1 MKHYYMLGLAMA
13 GLLSLPSYGQG
24 GVHQFPKPFTPATAF
39 AAPAWAPE
47 TPSLVPSAI
56 DDKSEGVTIYAG
68 QRMDQSKLRS
78 LVKIKTGDASN
89 FERIKTYL
97 WKGDEGIG
105 SQQYGLTCGA
115 SDGKDYYGVFSY
127 DYTYSTQGRFFSKLD
142 MVTGDTT
149 VVRAYTTEEQNAWY
163 GDGVYGAKR
172 NGLYDMS
179 YDPSTDT
186 YFALGYGWNDDGSVG
201 HTVLYTVDIATG
213 ATDVVMDFQEILYE
227 FCFDAFGNM
236 YATRPKAGG
245 TNNEENVGTE
255 LVKYDSNFQELSA
268 VEVKSNWGEAL
279 KMVQFGA
286 LSIDNNTGT
295 IYWLPALE
303 YGAITLYTVD
313 QKTGVA
319 TGAGWFMTGNW
330 FCGLY
335 IPYLA
340 ADNAKAAG
348 RVASLNVTPSA
359 TGGALATLSWTN
371 PTKAW
376 DGTELTEMK
385 EVRIYRKK
393 AGAVTNDRTTSA
405 ELLSSA
411 VSELVAT
418 VPADGK
424 VGEAMEY
431 VDNSAKAGINTYYV
445 VPSRVS
451 GELGVP
457 DSIRCF
463 VGGDVPGEVLN
474 ASVERKGEGLKVS
487 WQAPENGVN
496 KGYIETSELKYK
508 LTRMPD
514 NVVVAENLT
523 ETEFLDN
530 TLGEQQ
536 KYYYLIQAST
546 NAGAGAVLKTDAVMA
561 GSALQTPINLKFETE
576 DDAARWTSDPYSSI
590 LFYYGGGNSDEYKS
604 MVGYGNNY
612 EAEGRLFS
620 PPLKLEKGKTYRI
633 VSDLYENEMNCSY
646 DLKITM
652 GKSNE
657 SIDGAEVLRDDK
669 AIECAGYTRE
679 QFEDMFTA
687 PETGTYYYALTVATH
702 QEYNVFRFY
711 GLTVDYVCEND
722 LKAVSMGNIIEA
734 VANSDNNTCKVQ
746 VRNMGSKD
754 QSNYTVNIYCNDEG
768 NKVLVGS
775 TSDVPT
781 LKAGKSADVTCHFK
795 PLAEGKFNF
804 YAEVVLDGDEDLTN
818 NVTPEIS
825 LNVLEEGSAAWTNI
839 VTSKKDEGNDT
850 HGPIVYYSTYDR
862 SETIYYA
869 SEIKADAGSWI
880 KRIAYIYSSNDNLTD
895 RTDESNVKIYMGY
908 TDLKSYS
915 SVADALDPASL
926 TLVYD
931 GTMYLEPGTD
941 KLLAFTLDTPFEYD
955 NTKNLVVVFER
966 EGSVANE
973 HMFGAVFKVFG
984 NNWSSG
990 VYRKL
995 EYKGSAEFSGTYDNK
1010 YPSAPI
1016 IYLAMENSATGITT
1030 TKALNGTFSYDCN
1043 SGVMSFG
1050 VAAKSV
1056 AVYSLDGMLVKNV
1069 KVVGNAATLNLAK
1082 GLYVVRVTTAEGK
1095 SEAAKLSVV
1104 K

>member
-13 GLLSLPSYGQG
+13 GMFALPTYGQ
-24 GVHQFPKPFTPATAF
+24 VNVNKFPVSSDF
-39 AAPAWAPE
+39 AQQLRAPE
-47 TPSLVPSAI
+47 FAPRTDLRVPTAI
-56 DDKSEGVTIYAG
+56 DDKAQGITIYAG

-78 LVKIKTGDASN
+78 FVKIKTGDASN
-89 FERIKTYL
+89 FERIQTYL
-97 WKGDEGIG
+97 WKGSEGIG

-115 SDGKDYYGVFSY
+115 SNGKDYYGVFSY
-127 DYTYSTQGRFFSKLD
+127 DYTYSSQGRFFSKID

-149 VVRAYTTEEQNAWY
+149 VVHAYTKEEQDAWY
-163 GDGVYGAKR
+163 GDGIYGEKR
-172 NGLYDMS
+172 NSLYDMS
-179 YDPSTDT
+179 YDPSSDT
-186 YFALGYGWNDDGSVG
+186 YFALGYGWNEDGTVG
-201 HTVLYTVDIATG
+201 HTVLYTIDVNTG
-213 ATDVVMDFQEILYE
+213 EREVVKDFQEILYE

-255 LVKYDSNFQELSA
+255 LVKYDENFQEVSV
-268 VEVKSNWGEAL
+268 VETQSEWGEKI
-279 KMVQFGA
+279 KMVQLGA
-286 LSIDNNTGT
+286 LSYDNNTGT

-313 QKTGVA
+313 PKTGTA
-319 TGAGWFMTGNW
+319 KGTAWFMSGNW

-348 RVASLNVTPSA
+348 RVASLDATPSA
-359 TGGALATLSWTN
+359 TGAASATLSWTN

-376 DGTELTEMK
+376 DGSDLSEMK
-385 EVRIYRKK
+385 EVKIYRKK
-393 AGAVTNDRTTSA
+393 ADAVTTDRSTSA
-405 ELLSSA
+405 ELLSSD

-424 VGEAMEY
+424 VGEAMQY
-431 VDNSAKAGINTYYV
+431 VDNTAKVGINTYYV

-463 VGGDVPGEVLN
+463 VGSDVPGAVQN
-474 ASVERKGEGLKVS
+474 AYVERKGEGLKVT

-546 NAGAGAVLKTDAVMA
+546 NAGEGEVLKTDAVMA
-561 GSALQTPINLKFETE
+561 GAALQTPINLKFETE
-576 DDAARWTSDPYSSI
+576 DDAARWTADPYSAIYFS
-590 LFYYGGGNSDEYKS
+590 YAGGYSDEYKC
-604 MVGYGNNY
+604 MIGYGNYN

-633 VSDLYENEMNCSY
+633 VSDLYENEMGCSY
-646 DLKITM
+646 DLKVTM

-657 SIDGAEVLRDDK
+657 STDGAEVLRDDK
-669 AIECAGYTRE
+669 AIECEGYTRE

-687 PETGTYYYALTVATH
+687 PEDGTYYYALTVATH

-722 LKAVSMGNIIEA
+722 LKAISMGDIIEA
-734 VANSDNNTCKVQ
+734 VANTYKNTCKVK
-746 VRNMGSKD
+746 VRNMGSKE
-754 QSNYTVNIYCNDEG
+754 QSNYKVNIYCNDEG

-795 PLAEGKFNF
+795 PFAEGKFNF
-804 YAEVVLDGDEDLTN
+804 YAEVVLDGDENTTN
-818 NVTPEIS
+818 DVTPEIS
-825 LNVLEEGSAAWTNI
+825 LNVLEEGSASWTNI
-839 VTSKKDEGNDT
+839 VTSKKDEGTDS
-850 HGPIVYYSTYDR
+850 HGPVRYYSTYDR

-869 SEIKADAGSWI
+869 SEIKGEAGDVI
-880 KRIAYIYSSNDNLTD
+880 KRIGYIYDSNDGLTD
-895 RTDESNVKIYMGY
+895 RTDESAVKIYMGY

-915 SVADALDPASL
+915 SVADAVDPASL
-926 TLVYD
+926 TLVYE
-931 GTMYLEPGTD
+931 GSMYIEPGTD

-966 EGSVANE
+966 EGSVPSE
-973 HMFGAVFKVFG
+973 QMFCALFKVFG

-990 VYRKL
+990 VFRKL
-995 EYKGSAEFSGTYDNK
+995 EYSGSAEFTDTYENK

-1016 IYLAMENSATGITT
+1016 LYLAMENPTGVTT
-1030 TKALNGTFSYDCN
+1030 TKALNGTFSYDSN

-1050 VAAKSV
+1050 VAAKNV
-1056 AVYSLDGMLVKNV
+1056 AVYSVDGMLVKNV
-1069 KVVGNAATLNLAK
+1069 KVAGNAATLGLAK
-1082 GLYVVRVTTAEGK
+1082 GLYVVRVTTADGK
-1095 SEAAKLSVV
+1095 VETAKLNVI

>member
-13 GLLSLPSYGQG
+13 GAFALPTYGQ
-24 GVHQFPKPFTPATAF
+24 VNVNKFPVSSDF
-39 AAPAWAPE
+39 AQQLRAPE
-47 TPSLVPSAI
+47 FAPRTDLRVPTAI
-56 DDKSEGVTIYAG
+56 DDKAQGITIYAG

-97 WKGDEGIG
+97 YKGDEGIG

-115 SDGKDYYGVFSY
+115 SNGKDYYGVFSY
-127 DYTYSTQGRFFSKLD
+127 DYTYSTQGRYLSKID

-149 VVRAYTTEEQNAWY
+149 VVHAFTQEEQNAWY

-201 HTVLYTVDIATG
+201 HTVLYTVDMTTG
-213 ATDVVMDFQEILYE
+213 EREVVMDFQDILYE

-255 LVKYDSNFQELSA
+255 LVKYDNNFQEVSA
-268 VEVKSNWGEAL
+268 VETQSQWGE
-279 KMVQFGA
+279 KIVMVQFGA
-286 LSIDNNTGT
+286 LSYDNNTGT
-295 IYWLPALE
+295 VYWMPARE
-303 YGAITLYTVD
+303 SGATTLYTVD
-313 QKTGVA
+313 PTTGVA
-319 TGAGWFMTGNW
+319 TDNAWFMTGNW

-348 RVASLNVTPSA
+348 RVASLDAAPSA
-359 TGGALATLSWTN
+359 TGASSTILSWTN

-376 DGTELTEMK
+376 DGTDLSEMK
-385 EVRIYRKK
+385 EVKIYRKK
-393 AGAVTNDRTTSA
+393 AGAVTTDRSTSA
-405 ELLSSA
+405 ELLSSD

-431 VDNSAKAGINTYYV
+431 VDNSAKAGLNTYYV

-463 VGGDVPGEVLN
+463 VGNDVPGAVQN
-474 ASVERKGEGLKVS
+474 AYVERKGEGLKVS
-487 WQAPENGVN
+487 WQAPEKGQNN
-496 KGYIETSELKYK
+496 GYIETSELKYK

-536 KYYYLIQAST
+536 KFYYLIQAST
-546 NAGAGAVLKTDAVMA
+546 SAGEGAVFTTDAVMA
-561 GSALQTPINLKFETE
+561 GSALQTPIDLKFETE
-576 DDAARWTSDPYSSI
+576 DDAARWTPDPYSSI
-590 LFYYGGGNSDEYKS
+590 AFYYGGGYSDEYKS
-604 MVGYGNNY
+604 MVGYGTYY
-612 EAEGRLFS
+612 EGEGRLFS

-633 VSDLYENEMNCSY
+633 VSDLYENEMDCSY

-657 SIDGAEVLRDDK
+657 SIDGAEVIRDDK
-669 AIECAGYTRE
+669 AIECEGYTRE

-687 PETGTYYYALTVATH
+687 PEDGTYYYALTVATH

-722 LKAVSMGNIIEA
+722 LKAVSMGDIIEA
-734 VANSDNNTCKVQ
+734 VANTYKNTCKVK
-746 VRNMGSKD
+746 VRNMGSKE
-754 QSNYTVNIYCNDEG
+754 QSNYKVNIYCNDEG

-781 LKAGKSADVTCHFK
+781 LKAGKSADVECHFK
-795 PLAEGKFNF
+795 PYAEGKFNF
-804 YAEVVLDGDEDLTN
+804 YAEVVLDGDEDIKN

-825 LNVLEEGSAAWTNI
+825 LNVLEEGSASWTNI
-839 VTSKKDEGNDT
+839 VTSKKDEGIDT

-869 SEIKADAGSWI
+869 SEIKGNEGDVI
-880 KRIAYIYSSNDNLTD
+880 KRIGYVYSGNDGLTD

-915 SVADALDPASL
+915 SVDDALDPASL

-941 KLLAFTLDTPFEYD
+941 NLLAFTLDTPFEYD

-966 EGSVANE
+966 DGSVASE
-973 HMFGAVFKVFG
+973 QMFAAVFKVFG
-984 NNWSSG
+984 NNWNSG

-995 EYKGSAEFSGTYDNK
+995 EYNGSAEFSGTYGNK
-1010 YPSAPI
+1010 YPSAPV
-1016 IYLAMENSATGITT
+1016 IYLAMENPAGVTT
-1030 TKALNGTFSYDCN
+1030 TKALSGTFTYDSN

-1050 VAAKSV
+1050 VATKNV
-1056 AVYSLDGMLVKNV
+1056 AVYSVDGKLVKNV
-1069 KVVGNAATLNLAK
+1069 KVASNAVALNLAK
-1082 GLYVVRVTTAEGK
+1082 GLYVVRVTTADGK
-1095 SEAAKLSVV
+1095 VETAKLNVI